1 MFDQA
6 LRITFSRRV
15 NLDDIGRAVTLLFQY
30 AEVRLELGK
39 LSAGEGIVVFRNGA
53 RRLLDREEAEELA
66 EELMAL
72 YVNHVAGRRG
82 LEERIYRTIAAAPPI
97 IDDIAAARGAIPP
110 SELVD
115 A

>member
-66 EELMAL
+66 EVKA
-72 YVNHVAGRRG
+72 AIQAA
-82 LEERIYRTIAAAPPI
+82 ERKHLPSAKRC
-97 IDDIAAARGAIPP
+97 AARSQRRRLSACLSWLISMRSTRPGN
-110 SELVD
+110 
-115 A
+115 